1 MLDTGS
7 ITARQNQDGGWPYT
21 RGVSCTE
28 PTAYA
33 LLALAASD
41 DTTSVAVKRGYDWLA
56 RSQRS
61 DGGWAPRPQVDQS
74 TWVTALV
81 ILLPDDAAVLK
92 REAGLQWLVTKS
104 GRESTWLEGLR
115 SLLLDGHVGQSGAS
129 GWPWFPDTVA
139 WVTPTCFGVL
149 ALEKANHVHPSR
161 HIEKRCAGAC
171 QYLLLHKCRDD
182 GWNHGS
188 TKALGYDS
196 DSYPETTGQALL
208 ALHNLDASLGP
219 SPMDRALHHFASC
232 QSQEALNWL
241 KLGLLAQGV
250 KPPDRPMPP
259 GHGTLPEIAIAMLA
273 ETAARGRNIF
283 LG

>member
-1 MLDTGS
+1 MLDRS
-7 ITARQNQDGGWPYT
+7 SLTARQNQDGGWPYA

-33 LLALAASD
+33 LLALVASG
-41 DTTSVAVKRGYDWLA
+41 DTTSANVKSGYDWLA
-56 RSQRS
+56 RYQRS

-81 ILLPDDAAVLK
+81 MLLPDDAASLR
-92 REAGLQWLVTKS
+92 REAGLQWLVTKT
-104 GRESTWLEGLR
+104 GRESSWLEGLR
-115 SLLLDGHVGQSGAS
+115 SVLLDGHVDPAGVS

-139 WVTPTCFGVL
+139 WVTPTCFGAL
-149 ALEKANHVHPSR
+149 ALEKANHMHASK
-161 HIEKRCAGAC
+161 HIEQRCATAR
-171 QYLLLHKCRDD
+171 QYLLLHQCRDA

-208 ALHNLDASLGP
+208 ALHSLGAFLSP
-219 SPMDRALHHFASC
+219 SSMDRALRHFASC

-241 KLGLLAQGV
+241 KLGLLAHGIM
-250 KPPDRPMPP
+250 PPDRPMPH
-259 GHGTLPEIAIAMLA
+259 GHGSVPEIAIAMLA
-273 ETAARGRNIF
+273 ETAARGRNVF
-283 LG
+283 LE